1 MKRPILLPPLT
12 WSAHGVCARYRLMH
26 ATAYFSYPY
35 FRCRFRNVD
44 GKVFFEKTTGSQRKS
59 GFVYQNGPKSL
70 AFLGGWSVND
80 EPQTLYGAENSVA
93 GVLYKIGTRRAIIL
107 FPTSAD
113 RVEIYELIK

>member
-1 MKRPILLPPLT
+1 
-12 WSAHGVCARYRLMH
+12 MH
-26 ATAYFSYPY
+26 ATAYFHILILDAASA
-35 FRCRFRNVD
+35 
-44 GKVFFEKTTGSQRKS
+44 VFFEKTTGSQRKS
-59 GFVYQNGPKSL
+59 GFVYQNGPESL

-80 EPQTLYGAENSVA
+80 EPQTSYGAENSVA